1 MANTDWYNT
10 NEHIQYPFC
19 PYEEVVI
26 DPETGEKELETSDVI
41 DCQFFLYNA
50 PSANTNNDSVWL
62 HSKEIDDEQLVL
74 TFKCADTTEEAF
86 LPLVFR
92 FEKSKD
98 WQGKWVKNDDW
109 YGFVAVGPSSYH
121 F

>member
-19 PYEEVVI
+19 PYEEVII
-26 DPETGEKELETSDVI
+26 DPETGKKELETYDII

-50 PSANTNNDSVWL
+50 PSAEDNTDSVWL
-62 HSKEIDDEQLVL
+62 DSKEETDAIVKY
-74 TFKCADTTEEAF
+74 TFKCTDTTLKTF
-86 LPLVFR
+86 QPLVFR
-92 FEKSKD
+92 FNKSKD

-109 YGFVAVGPSSYH
+109 YGFVAVGASK
-121 F
+121 

>member
-19 PYEEVVI
+19 PYEEVII
-26 DPETGEKELETSDVI
+26 DQETGKKELETSDII

-50 PSANTNNDSVWL
+50 PSAEDNTDSVWL
-62 HSKEIDDEQLVL
+62 DSKEETDSMIKF
-74 TFKCADTTEEAF
+74 TFKCTDTTLKSF
-86 LPLVFR
+86 QPLVFR
-92 FEKSKD
+92 FNKSKD

-109 YGFVAVGPSSYH
+109 SGFVAIGGSK
-121 F
+121 

>member
-19 PYEEVVI
+19 PYKEVII
-26 DPETGEKELETSDVI
+26 DQETGEKELETNDII

-50 PSANTNNDSVWL
+50 PSAVTNTDSVWL
-62 HSKEIDDEQLVL
+62 HSKEVTNSSVKF
-74 TFKCADTTEEAF
+74 TFKCTDTTETTF
-86 LPLVFR
+86 KPLVFT
-92 FEKSKD
+92 FTKSKD

-109 YGFVAVGPSSYH
+109 YGFVAIGATM
-121 F
+121 